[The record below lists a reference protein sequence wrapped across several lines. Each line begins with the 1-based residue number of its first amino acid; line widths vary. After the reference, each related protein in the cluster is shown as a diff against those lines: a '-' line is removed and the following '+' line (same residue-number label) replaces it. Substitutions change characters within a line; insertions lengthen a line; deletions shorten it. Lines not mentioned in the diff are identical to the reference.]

1 MARIELRD
9 SGVLFN
15 EEEHTYYLQSQGKY
29 LSGIT
34 DMLHRQLFPH
44 EFDGIDMEIINEAA
58 NYGTG
63 VHKSCEDFD
72 YNWIN
77 DSTQEI
83 QDYIQL
89 CKDNNLTHEASEYT
103 VTDGVS
109 WASNIDKVYREG
121 NDTFSLADI
130 KTYGT
135 LSPSKLEKARWQLSI
150 YRYLFLLQNKKA
162 KVDRLFIIRLRNKP
176 KRNGEFDHKS
186 ELVEVKPIP
195 EEICKELLDCDLQGK
210 QFDNPY
216 DIPDAIRQK
225 EDYIRSLVTLRDRIS
240 DELDGIKSDILS
252 QMQQQGSKTW
262 ATDTMR
268 LTVKDS
274 STRTTID
281 TKLLKQEHP
290 EIDFTPYQKTTKTA
304 PSLVVKV

>member
-44 EFDGIDMEIINEAA
+44 EFDGIDMNIINAA
-58 NYGTG
+58 ATYGTE
-63 VHKSCEDFD
+63 VHKSCENFD

-77 DSTQEI
+77 DGTQEV

-109 WASNIDKVYREG
+109 WASNIDKVYRDA

-135 LSPSKLEKARWQLSI
+135 LTPSKLEKARWQLSI
-150 YRYLFLLQNKKA
+150 YRYFFLLQNKKA
-162 KVDRLFIIRLRNKP
+162 KVDKLFVIRLRNKP
-176 KRNGEFDHKS
+176 KRNGEFNHIS
-186 ELVEVKPIP
+186 ELVEVKAIP
-195 EEICKELLDCDLQGK
+195 EKICKELLDCDLQGE
-210 QFDNPY
+210 QFVNPY

-225 EDYIRSLVTLRDRIS
+225 EDYIRSLVTLRERIS

-281 TKLLKQEHP
+281 TKLLKKEHP

-304 PSLVVKV
+304 PSLIVKV